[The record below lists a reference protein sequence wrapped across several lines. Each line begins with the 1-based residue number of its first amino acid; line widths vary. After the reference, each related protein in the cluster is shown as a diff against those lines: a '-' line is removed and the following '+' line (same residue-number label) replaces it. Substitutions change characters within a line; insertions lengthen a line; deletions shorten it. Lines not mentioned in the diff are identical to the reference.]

1 MHGGAAPQVKAKA
14 SQRLLA
20 AADSVAGELVRLAL
34 NADSEAVRVQ
44 AARDILDRAG
54 LSARQLVSTE
64 VTHHNGD
71 SELDAEIRQ
80 LMARLVG
87 GGPAQAEP
95 DE

>member
-34 NADSEAVRVQ
+34 GADSEAVRVQ

-54 LSARQLVSTE
+54 LAARQLVSAE
-64 VTHHNGD
+64 VTHHEVNSD
-71 SELDAEIRQ
+71 LDAEISE
-80 LMARLVG
+80 LMAEVAG
-87 GGPAQAEP
+87 GSRAHPEP